1 MNTLQSE
8 LYRTKLTTEVVEPKM
23 ESNFETLLINEVSKS
38 EVANRCQ
45 MIRKGIKEKYKLYDT
60 HQKNGEVKV
69 LYKKGE
75 QKMARHMNQEKY
87 SFLRILVEYLIGNEL
102 KMKSML
108 DVMKDQPGGNEN
120 TIRNFLSSAKVCVP
134 EFITNTC
141 RGMWKIDPNI
151 SAEQFMSLYVDNMP
165 KYWKKYQ
172 KPVKLIPK
180 PVENPEPET
189 ETKSF
194 QISASE
200 LLEFLKNNK
209 IALDVS
215 GAINVTVNVK
225 FDISR

>member
-38 EVANRCQ
+38 EVMNRCQ
-45 MIRKGIKEKYKLYDT
+45 MIRKGIKEKYKLYNK
-60 HQKNGEVKV
+60 HQKNGDVKI
-69 LYKKGE
+69 LYKKGDE
-75 QKMARHMNQEKY
+75 TKMARHMSQERY
-87 SFLRILVEYLIGNEL
+87 IFLRTLVEYLIGNEL
-102 KMKSML
+102 KMKSMFEI
-108 DVMKDQPGGNEN
+108 MKCSKEDKNS
-120 TIRNFLSSAKVCVP
+120 IRNFLARAKVAVP
-134 EFITNTC
+134 EFITNDVH
-141 RGMWKIDPNI
+141 GMWKIDPNI
-151 SAEQFMSLYVDNMP
+151 SVDQFMSLYAENIS

-180 PVENPEPET
+180 TVEKPET
-189 ETKSF
+189 KTF
-194 QISASE
+194 QVSARDLSE

-225 FDISR
+225 FDIR